1 MPSTRARPGKRGAS
15 RGAPMLRLRVGFVLI
30 AIVLSFFGA
39 RLVQLQGMDPRS
51 YAAMAAAEGAA
62 RLPLE
67 AERGDILDR
76 NGVPLADSIRGKMV
90 IADPVL
96 TAGTAPDLARLLSD
110 RLSID
115 YFTTLTALRGRNTGS
130 RYEYVARRV
139 PSTLAGDTL
148 EALEEAGFEGISLEE
163 DPIRDYPAGDV
174 AANLIGYMGTDEP
187 LGGFERTF
195 DKQLAGTDGLATW
208 QSTSGKGVR
217 IPLRESTLKE
227 PRDGAPLRTTIDRD
241 LQWFTQKVLAQA
253 VQQYRAESA
262 SAVVLDS
269 RTGETL
275 ALADVPTFDA
285 NEPTAPGVAKEDRG
299 SRAMSDTYEPG
310 SVEKVLTVA
319 SLIDAGKAFPRQK
332 FKVPPNLARQDRVI
346 GDWFDHGTIRL
357 TLAGIIAKS
366 SNIGTVLAADA
377 FSPPQLVAYLQRF
390 GLGQKT
396 NVGVSGE
403 TQGLLKSGDV
413 MTSQEKD
420 RVAFGQSLSVNVLQM
435 AAAVNTIA
443 NQGVRVSP
451 SLISGTAVTDDGVT
465 VGTDTTTRTRVVS
478 KEAARGTAKMM
489 EKVVD
494 PEDGV
499 APAAAVP
506 GYLVA
511 GKTGTAQRVEAECGC
526 YDGSTT
532 VSFGG
537 FAPADDARFTVYV
550 VVHAPRVDGGGGS
563 IAGPVFSRIMGYVLG
578 RYGVEPTNGKPSR
591 LPVEW

>member
-1 MPSTRARPGKRGAS
+1 VPSTRTRRGAS
-15 RGAPMLRLRVGFVLI
+15 RGAPMLRLRIGFVVI
-30 AIVLSFFGA
+30 AMVLSFFGA
-39 RLVQLQGMDPRS
+39 RLVQLQGVDPRS

-62 RLPLE
+62 RVTLV

-76 NGVPLADSIRGKMV
+76 NGIPLADSIKGKMV
-90 IADPVL
+90 IADPAL
-96 TAGTAPDLARLLSD
+96 TADRAPELATLLSE

-115 YFTTLTALRGRNTGS
+115 YFKALTALEGRTDGS

-148 EALEEAGFEGISLEE
+148 AAVEEAGFEGVFLQD
-163 DPIRDYPAGDV
+163 DPIRSYPAGDV
-174 AANLIGYMGTDEP
+174 AANLLGYMGTDEP

-195 DKQLAGTDGLATW
+195 DEQLAGVDGEATW
-208 QSTSGKGVR
+208 QSNSGKGVR
-217 IPLRESTLKE
+217 IPLQESTLE
-227 PRDGAPLRTTIDRD
+227 AARNGAALRTTIDRD
-241 LQWFTQKVLAQA
+241 LQWFTQKVLAQT
-253 VQQYRAESA
+253 VQQYRAESGA
-262 SAVVLDS
+262 AVVMDT
-269 RTGETL
+269 RTGEVL

-285 NEPTAPGVAKEDRG
+285 NAPTEVDDPEDLGAR
-299 SRAMSDTYEPG
+299 SMSDTYEPG
-310 SVEKVLTVA
+310 SVEKVLTA
-319 SLIDAGKAFPRQK
+319 AALIDAGKAFPRQR

-377 FSPPQLVAYLQRF
+377 FTPVQLVDYLDRF
-390 GLGQKT
+390 GLGRRT
-396 NVGVSGE
+396 DIGVRGE
-403 TQGLLKSGDV
+403 TAGILTPGEA
-413 MTSQEKD
+413 MTSQTKD
-420 RVAFGQSLSVNVLQM
+420 RVAFGQSLSVNVVQM

-443 NQGVRVSP
+443 NGGVRVSP
-451 SLISGTAVTDDGVT
+451 SVISGTAVTDDGVP
-465 VGTDTTTRTRVVS
+465 VGTDVATRTRVVS
-478 KEAARGTAKMM
+478 KQAARATARMM

-499 APAAAVP
+499 APRAQVP

-511 GKTGTAQRVEAECGC
+511 GKTGTAQRVDGECGC
-526 YDGSTT
+526 YDGSTS

-578 RYGVEPTNGKPSR
+578 RYGVQPTGGTPSR